1 MGYMAMSQEQF
12 DKEVSSEQWENI
24 DLHEEYEKAN
34 TKTYEKLVYGDI
46 FEVMIGKKEKEND
59 NV

>member
-1 MGYMAMSQEQF
+1 MSQEQF